1 MKSIL
6 EKMYEQTEKNIL
18 KKLKELKDCKKI
30 QYAYHESLPIVYI
43 LLDPHYLSPL
53 YPTTFKFFN
62 EKYFDESHAIEE
74 LININKY
81 AYAYYYSCT
90 IKDNTKWLAVFKDKD
105 EHKIYFNMKFLPKEL
120 DNIYILCP
128 DTSGSK
134 PSAVIDSKTAELL
147 TVVSPIKYK
156 GDNQHEN

>member
-1 MKSIL
+1 MQA
-6 EKMYEQTEKNIL
+6 QTEKNLL
-18 KKLKELKDCKKI
+18 KKLKDFKKI

-43 LLDPHYLSPL
+43 KLDPHYLSPL
-53 YPTTFKFFN
+53 YLSTFKLFN
-62 EKYFDESHAIEE
+62 EKCFDESYAIEE

-81 AYAYYYSCT
+81 DYANAYYYSYT
-90 IKDNTKWLAVFKDKD
+90 IKDNTRWLAVFKDKD

-120 DNIYILCP
+120 DNIYMLCP

-134 PSAVIDSKTAELL
+134 SSAVFDDKTDELL
-147 TVVSPIKYK
+147 TVVCPTKYE

>member
-1 MKSIL
+1 
-6 EKMYEQTEKNIL
+6 MYEQSEKNLL
-18 KKLKELKDCKKI
+18 KKLKDFKKI

-53 YPTTFKFFN
+53 YLTTFKLFN
-62 EKYFDESHAIEE
+62 EKYFDKSDTIEE

-90 IKDNTKWLAVFKDKD
+90 IKDNTKWLAVFMDTDK
-105 EHKIYFNMKFLPKEL
+105 HKICFNIKFLPKEL

-134 PSAVIDSKTAELL
+134 ASAVLDSKTDELL
-147 TVVSPIKYK
+147 TVVCPIKYK